1 MAFWFNV
8 STGKVEDDES
18 KSPQDRLMGPF
29 DTHGAAEQAL
39 SHAKENTERWDAE
52 DKAWDD
58 PGARGLSALAHLSRW
73 RGGQRC
79 TLTA

>member
-8 STGKVEDDES
+8 STGQVEDEEN

-29 DTHGAAEQAL
+29 DSHAAAEQAL

-52 DKAWDD
+52 DKEWEDG
-58 PGARGLSALAHLSRW
+58 PGD
-73 RGGQRC
+73 
-79 TLTA
+79 

>member
-8 STGKVEDDES
+8 STGQVEDEAN

-29 DTHGAAEQAL
+29 DTHAEAERAL
-39 SHAKENTERWDAE
+39 ERARENTERWDAD

-58 PGARGLSALAHLSRW
+58 AGLED
-73 RGGQRC
+73 
-79 TLTA
+79 

>member
-8 STGKVEDDES
+8 STGQVEDDAN

-29 DTHGAAEQAL
+29 DSYAAAERAL

-52 DKAWDD
+52 DKAWEDKGLDD
-58 PGARGLSALAHLSRW
+58 
-73 RGGQRC
+73 
-79 TLTA
+79 

>member
-8 STGKVEDDES
+8 GSGQVEDEAN
-18 KSPQDRLMGPF
+18 KSPQERLLGPF
-29 DTHGAAEQAL
+29 ESYAAAEQAL

-58 PGARGLSALAHLSRW
+58 EGLED
-73 RGGQRC
+73 
-79 TLTA
+79 

>member
-8 STGKVEDDES
+8 GSGQVEDDAS
-18 KSPQDRLMGPF
+18 KSPQERLLGPF
-29 DTHGAAEQAL
+29 DTYAAAEQAL

-58 PGARGLSALAHLSRW
+58 AGLED
-73 RGGQRC
+73 
-79 TLTA
+79 

>member
-8 STGKVEDDES
+8 NTGQVEDDDS

-29 DTHGAAEQAL
+29 ATHGEAEQAL

-58 PGARGLSALAHLSRW
+58 EGIED
-73 RGGQRC
+73 
-79 TLTA
+79 